1 MNDLLGEVKGR
12 EGLGR
17 RPASPAA
24 AAAFDIE
31 GGAPAANGRTAD
43 MDAFFKQVDDIKKDL
58 TDIKALERQVIQ
70 MHDQSKTIVRQ
81 KDVQQHRA
89 DMQVSSAS
97 RRGSFMQAPAA
108 VNSTSTGTS
117 MSHPSSR
124 DVQ

>member
-58 TDIKALERQVIQ
+58 TEIKALERQVIQ

-89 DMQVSSAS
+89 DMQVS
-97 RRGSFMQAPAA
+97 GAPAGRRA
-108 VNSTSTGTS
+108 TLGVGA
-117 MSHPSSR
+117 SSS
-124 DVQ
+124 DWHCCQHQV